1 MAGLPP
7 GDPQLVSMIVSHLKT
22 QGLFDQFRRDCLA
35 DVDTKPAYLNLKQRV
50 DNFVSNHLSNH
61 TWSPHLNK
69 NQLRNNIRQLVLQ
82 SGMLE
87 QGVDRIVAQVVDPKI
102 NHTFRPQ
109 VERVVRE
116 FLSPGSCSDEP
127 PVPVPAADVKPEC
140 SALEQVPPAAPPTTA
155 ASDAMS
161 ILDTITSL
169 NQGASSWPGPSGD
182 KVRKFPTSEEPMQP
196 GEKGEQDA
204 VTAEEGDQRQDG
216 QTPDE
221 AEEAKLALE
230 VQAVDVKTEDSQME
244 FTKEEGD
251 AEEGKTKK
259 EEEEGEGEEGEKEG
273 GQEQA
278 DEEDKTGSR
287 TGKSSADKQDDD
299 DLLKSPNQI
308 RQKARERLKEEYS
321 LEDSDLEGLSDI
333 TVSSVHTSDLS
344 SFEEDSDDEQPPSES
359 SEEGELPSDG
369 GENKEGNAD
378 KEDDDK
384 EQKPRRKAYVHKPF
398 LYSRYYSDSDD
409 EVTVEERRR
418 CAAKDKED
426 RLLKRQ
432 QNRERMEERRKQK
445 AAQAELQAQRRQQ
458 RSDSPNVEEPQA
470 KQARKERKVLEKKMA
485 LNRKRKLD
493 SRKEGDTSSKKKSDS
508 VGESLKRVRECV
520 LKH

>member
-87 QGVDRIVAQVVDPKI
+87 QGVDRIVAQVVDPKV
-102 NHTFRPQ
+102 NHIFRPQ

-116 FLSPGSCSDEP
+116 FLSPGSCSEEP
-127 PVPVPAADVKPEC
+127 PLPLTPAEIKTDSSVPEQPSS
-140 SALEQVPPAAPPTTA
+140 SASTPG
-155 ASDAMS
+155 SNAMS

-169 NQGASSWPGPSGD
+169 NQEANVRTSSAAERGGKTQVLD
-182 KVRKFPTSEEPMQP
+182 EPM
-196 GEKGEQDA
+196 ELVEENEQDMEVVEESDDNQEGRSLEEA
-204 VTAEEGDQRQDG
+204 VEGEIQTAE
-216 QTPDE
+216 
-221 AEEAKLALE
+221 
-230 VQAVDVKTEDSQME
+230 VKTESLEEQME
-244 FTKEEGD
+244 EEKEQLKEEV
-251 AEEGKTKK
+251 KT
-259 EEEEGEGEEGEKEG
+259 EEEEAGAPAQAEEKKEKPTSKVSGKISDEKSDDEGVKSTS
-273 GQEQA
+273 QA
-278 DEEDKTGSR
+278 K
-287 TGKSSADKQDDD
+287 
-299 DLLKSPNQI
+299 
-308 RQKARERLKEEYS
+308 QKARERIKEEYS

-344 SFEEDSDDEQPPSES
+344 SFEEESDVEEQLSDS
-359 SEEGELPSDG
+359 SEEGQLPPDDE
-369 GENKEGNAD
+369 GEKAERKHTSEEAEG
-378 KEDDDK
+378 EDR
-384 EQKPRRKAYVHKPF
+384 ERKPRRKAYVHKPF

-418 CAAKDKED
+418 SAAKDKEE

-432 QNRERMEERRKQK
+432 QNRERMEEKRKQK
-445 AAQAELQAQRRQQ
+445 AVQAEEQDEVSA
-458 RSDSPNVEEPQA
+458 D
-470 KQARKERKVLEKKMA
+470 
-485 LNRKRKLD
+485 
-493 SRKEGDTSSKKKSDS
+493 
-508 VGESLKRVRECV
+508 
-520 LKH
+520 